1 MKLGLFLDYAGK
13 RLALPVETV
22 QRAEQLGFDS
32 VWTAE
37 AYGSDAM
44 TPLAFLAAHTER
56 IRLGTAVAQV
66 AGRPPTMCAM
76 QAATVDEL
84 AGRGRFILGLGLSGP
99 QIVEGW
105 YGQPWGRPNPRLR
118 DYVTIVRKVFR
129 RQGPV
134 SHDGPEIALPYTG
147 EGAMGVGKPLKS
159 ILHTNPD
166 IPIFLGT
173 GNEANVKLTAELA
186 DGWIPMGFVPGMLEV
201 YRPWLEEGFRR
212 AGDGRRLAD
221 LEIQAQTQVAI
232 TDDVQAALDALKPMT
247 ALYVGGMGHEKKNFH
262 RDQMA
267 RRGFPEAAAHIQELF
282 LAGLREEA
290 VAAVPDE
297 YLDQGCLI
305 GPKERIRERWKEWE
319 SSGAS
324 GLTLHTRDLEAL
336 ELLAD
341 LAGARDH

>member
-13 RLALPVETV
+13 RLSLPVETV

-76 QAATVDEL
+76 QAATLDEL

-105 YGQPWGRPNPRLR
+105 YGQPRGRPNPRLR

-221 LEIQAQTQVAI
+221 LEIQAQAQVKL

-262 RDQMA
+262 KDQMV
-267 RRGFPEAAAHIQELF
+267 RRGFPEAAARIQELF

-290 VAAVPDE
+290 AAAVPDE
-297 YLDQGCLI
+297 YLDQGSLI

-324 GLTLHTRDLEAL
+324 GLTLHTRDPEAL

-341 LAGARDH
+341 LAGTRDH